1 MRSHRHIRTTLKVL
15 LAIVALNVLA
25 GCASDPRYS
34 QGISW
39 VQWNEAEKARLQA
52 QGFPQYNHD

>member
-1 MRSHRHIRTTLKVL
+1 METRTLSRITPKVL
-15 LAIVALNVLA
+15 LAILALGALA
-25 GCASDPRYS
+25 GCTSDPRYS
-34 QGISW
+34 QGIAW

>member
-1 MRSHRHIRTTLKVL
+1 METRTLSRTTPKVL
-15 LAIVALNVLA
+15 LAILALGALA

-34 QGISW
+34 QGIAW